1 MPFQNS
7 FYGKL
12 MIEVH
17 AFSPNVLY
25 FTECQSMV
33 ELALA
38 LRALIKLADEIIA

>member
-12 MIEVH
+12 IEVH

-25 FTECQSMV
+25 LTECQSMV